1 MKTLYILGNGFDRHF
16 NLKTSVDD
24 YINCLKQLNSNILN
38 MNGFEL
44 FNNYGVN
51 WGDYEQSLSRIDLL
65 DIENNFIS
73 YPDYLSDH
81 ERDREDCIWNM
92 NAVLDEFITI
102 KNQALCNMIKN
113 ANEDIEKIFINRV
126 KFNQLCDADAIIS
139 FNYTS
144 TLEKLFILKEDVKV
158 LHIHG
163 YYENDSNNLIFG
175 YKKPTIDYKKR
186 FANNID
192 DYDYYVETQKENIYQ
207 FYLNL
212 QKKIQ
217 IDKLL
222 EFLSNINDIDKI
234 IVLGHSMSEV
244 DVDYMELIHDT
255 YKDAKWYISY
265 YNEKDKVIKNTLK
278 YSFKEIIGLFKWNNE
293 NN

>member
-1 MKTLYILGNGFDRHF
+1 MKTLYIIGNGFDRHF

-51 WGDYEQSLSRIDLL
+51 WGDYEQSLSKIDLF

-92 NAVLDEFITI
+92 NAVLDEFNTI

-113 ANEDIEKIFINRV
+113 ANEDIEKFSINRD

-163 YYENDSNNLIFG
+163 CYENDSNNMIFG
-175 YKKPTIDYKKR
+175 YKKSIIDYKKR

-192 DYDYYVETQKENIYQ
+192 DYDYYVETQKENIYK

-217 IDKLL
+217 IDILS
-222 EFLSNINDIDKI
+222 EFLSKINDIDKI

-244 DVDYMELIHDT
+244 DLEYMEYIHST
-255 YKDAKWYISY
+255 YKNARWYISY
-265 YNEKDKVIKNTLK
+265 YEDSDRVINNISK
-278 YSFKEIIGLFKWNNE
+278 YSFKDMINSFKWDN
-293 NN
+293 